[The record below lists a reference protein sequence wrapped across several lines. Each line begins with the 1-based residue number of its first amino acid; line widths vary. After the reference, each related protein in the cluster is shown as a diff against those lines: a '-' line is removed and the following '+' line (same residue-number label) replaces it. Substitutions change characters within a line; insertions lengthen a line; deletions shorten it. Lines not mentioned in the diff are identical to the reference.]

1 MFKFDFNDKKYKNI
15 HFIGIGGIS
24 MSGIA
29 KLLLKK
35 GYNIMNNTKT
45 AHKLDK
51 ASKVYFDGLNNNPTN
66 SISDKKLNKMKKSV
80 ADTVSFL
87 TGNDTT
93 SDISSENLQK
103 NIKQLKKLKALVK
116 GDLISAKEIYAANED
131 KLSTE
136 IPLSDLNDNLVVSE
150 EDIKQLKKLNKA
162 IKNTINILKNIEKE
176 NTKKDNNNPSVDDET
191 KENLTYLV

>member
-1 MFKFDFNDKKYKNI
+1 
-15 HFIGIGGIS
+15 
-24 MSGIA
+24 
-29 KLLLKK
+29 
-35 GYNIMNNTKT
+35 
-45 AHKLDK
+45 
-51 ASKVYFDGLNNNPTN
+51 
-66 SISDKKLNKMKKSV
+66 MK
-80 ADTVSFL
+80 
-87 TGNDTT
+87 
-93 SDISSENLQK
+93 
-103 NIKQLKKLKALVK
+103 
-116 GDLISAKEIYAANED
+116 SAKEIFAANED

>member
-1 MFKFDFNDKKYKNI
+1 MK
-15 HFIGIGGIS
+15 
-24 MSGIA
+24 
-29 KLLLKK
+29 
-35 GYNIMNNTKT
+35 NTKT

-51 ASKVYFDGLNNNPTN
+51 ASKIYFDGLNNNLVN

-87 TGNDTT
+87 TVNDTT

-103 NIKQLKKLKALVK
+103 NIKQLKKLKTLVK
-116 GDLISAKEIYAANED
+116 ADLKSAKEIYAANED

-162 IKNTINILKNIEKE
+162 IKNAINIMENAEKE
-176 NTKKDNNNPSVDDET
+176 IAEKKNNNPSVDDET
-191 KENLTYLV
+191 KEDLMYLV

>member
-1 MFKFDFNDKKYKNI
+1 MK
-15 HFIGIGGIS
+15 
-24 MSGIA
+24 
-29 KLLLKK
+29 
-35 GYNIMNNTKT
+35 NTKT

-51 ASKVYFDGLNNNPTN
+51 ASKIYFDGLNNNLVD
-66 SISDKKLNKMKKSV
+66 SLSDKKLNKMKKSV

-103 NIKQLKKLKALVK
+103 YIKQLKKLKALVK

>member
-1 MFKFDFNDKKYKNI
+1 MK
-15 HFIGIGGIS
+15 
-24 MSGIA
+24 
-29 KLLLKK
+29 
-35 GYNIMNNTKT
+35 NTKT

-51 ASKVYFDGLNNNPTN
+51 ASKIYFDGLNNNLVD

-87 TGNDTT
+87 TVNDTT

-103 NIKQLKKLKALVK
+103 NIKQLKKLKTLVK

-162 IKNTINILKNIEKE
+162 IKNAINIMENAEKEIAEKKNINQPVNNESKE
-176 NTKKDNNNPSVDDET
+176 D
-191 KENLTYLV
+191 LTYLV

>member
-1 MFKFDFNDKKYKNI
+1 
-15 HFIGIGGIS
+15 
-24 MSGIA
+24 
-29 KLLLKK
+29 
-35 GYNIMNNTKT
+35 MNNTKT

-51 ASKVYFDGLNNNPTN
+51 ASKIYFDMLNNNTVN
-66 SISDKKLNKMKKSV
+66 SISDKKLNKIKKSV
-80 ADTVSFL
+80 ADTVNFL
-87 TGNDTT
+87 TVDDTT

-103 NIKQLKKLKALVK
+103 DIKQLKKLKTLVK
-116 GDLISAKEIYAANED
+116 ADLKSAKERYAANED
-131 KLSTE
+131 RLATE

-176 NTKKDNNNPSVDDET
+176 NSKKDNNNPSVDDET

>member
-1 MFKFDFNDKKYKNI
+1 MK
-15 HFIGIGGIS
+15 
-24 MSGIA
+24 
-29 KLLLKK
+29 
-35 GYNIMNNTKT
+35 NTKT

-51 ASKVYFDGLNNNPTN
+51 ASKIYFDGLNNNLVN

-87 TGNDTT
+87 TVNDTT

-103 NIKQLKKLKALVK
+103 YIKQLKKLKALVK

>member
-1 MFKFDFNDKKYKNI
+1 MK
-15 HFIGIGGIS
+15 
-24 MSGIA
+24 
-29 KLLLKK
+29 
-35 GYNIMNNTKT
+35 NTKA

-51 ASKVYFDGLNNNPTN
+51 ASKIYFDGLNNNLVD

-93 SDISSENLQK
+93 SDIPSENLQK
-103 NIKQLKKLKALVK
+103 NIKQLKKLKTLVK
-116 GDLISAKEIYAANED
+116 GDLKSAKEIYVANED

>member
-1 MFKFDFNDKKYKNI
+1 
-15 HFIGIGGIS
+15 
-24 MSGIA
+24 
-29 KLLLKK
+29 
-35 GYNIMNNTKT
+35 MNNTKT

-87 TGNDTT
+87 TVNDTT

-116 GDLISAKEIYAANED
+116 ADLKSAKEIFAANED

-176 NTKKDNNNPSVDDET
+176 NTKKDNINPSVDDET

>member
-1 MFKFDFNDKKYKNI
+1 M
-15 HFIGIGGIS
+15 
-24 MSGIA
+24 
-29 KLLLKK
+29 K

-87 TGNDTT
+87 TVNDTT
-93 SDISSENLQK
+93 SDISSENLKK

-116 GDLISAKEIYAANED
+116 ADLKSAKKSFAANED

-136 IPLSDLNDNLVVSE
+136 IPLSDLNDNLVVNE
-150 EDIKQLKKLNKA
+150 EDIKQLKKLNKVL
-162 IKNTINILKNIEKE
+162 KNTINILKNIDKE
-176 NTKKDNNNPSVDDET
+176 IAEKDNNNPSVDDEA

>member
-1 MFKFDFNDKKYKNI
+1 MK
-15 HFIGIGGIS
+15 
-24 MSGIA
+24 
-29 KLLLKK
+29 
-35 GYNIMNNTKT
+35 NTKT

-51 ASKVYFDGLNNNPTN
+51 ASKIYFDGLNNNLVD

-87 TGNDTT
+87 TVNDTT

-103 NIKQLKKLKALVK
+103 NIKQLKKLKRLVK
-116 GDLISAKEIYAANED
+116 ADFISAEEIYSTNED

-162 IKNTINILKNIEKE
+162 IKNAINIMENAEKEIAEKKNINQPVNNESKE
-176 NTKKDNNNPSVDDET
+176 D
-191 KENLTYLV
+191 LTYLV

>member
-1 MFKFDFNDKKYKNI
+1 MK
-15 HFIGIGGIS
+15 
-24 MSGIA
+24 
-29 KLLLKK
+29 
-35 GYNIMNNTKT
+35 NTKA

-51 ASKVYFDGLNNNPTN
+51 ASKIYFDGLNNNLVD

-103 NIKQLKKLKALVK
+103 NIKQLKKLKTLVK
-116 GDLISAKEIYAANED
+116 GDLKSVKEIYAANED

-150 EDIKQLKKLNKA
+150 EVIKQLKKLNKA
-162 IKNTINILKNIEKE
+162 IKNAINIMENAEKE
-176 NTKKDNNNPSVDDET
+176 IAEKKNNNPSVDDET

>member
-1 MFKFDFNDKKYKNI
+1 MK
-15 HFIGIGGIS
+15 
-24 MSGIA
+24 
-29 KLLLKK
+29 
-35 GYNIMNNTKT
+35 NTKA

-51 ASKVYFDGLNNNPTN
+51 ASKIYFDGLNNNLVD

-103 NIKQLKKLKALVK
+103 NIKQLKKLKTLVK
-116 GDLISAKEIYAANED
+116 GDLKSVKEIYAANED

-150 EDIKQLKKLNKA
+150 EVIKQLKKLNKA
-162 IKNTINILKNIEKE
+162 IKNAINIMENAEKE
-176 NTKKDNNNPSVDDET
+176 IAEKKNNNPSVDDET
-191 KENLTYLV
+191 KENLTYLA

>member
-1 MFKFDFNDKKYKNI
+1 MK
-15 HFIGIGGIS
+15 
-24 MSGIA
+24 
-29 KLLLKK
+29 
-35 GYNIMNNTKT
+35 NTKT

-51 ASKVYFDGLNNNPTN
+51 ASKIYFEGLNNNTVN
-66 SISDKKLNKMKKSV
+66 SISDKKLNKIKKSV
-80 ADTVSFL
+80 ADTVNFL
-87 TGNDTT
+87 AVNDTT

-103 NIKQLKKLKALVK
+103 NIKQLKKLKTLVK
-116 GDLISAKEIYAANED
+116 ADLKSAKEIYAANED

-162 IKNTINILKNIEKE
+162 IKNAINIMENVEKE
-176 NTKKDNNNPSVDDET
+176 IAEKKNNNPSVYDET

>member
-1 MFKFDFNDKKYKNI
+1 
-15 HFIGIGGIS
+15 
-24 MSGIA
+24 
-29 KLLLKK
+29 
-35 GYNIMNNTKT
+35 MNNTKT

-87 TGNDTT
+87 TVNDTT

-116 GDLISAKEIYAANED
+116 ADLKSAKEKYAANED

-191 KENLTYLV
+191 KENLTYLI

>member
-1 MFKFDFNDKKYKNI
+1 MK
-15 HFIGIGGIS
+15 
-24 MSGIA
+24 
-29 KLLLKK
+29 
-35 GYNIMNNTKT
+35 NTKT

-51 ASKVYFDGLNNNPTN
+51 ASKIYFDGLNNNLVD
-66 SISDKKLNKMKKSV
+66 SLSDKKLNKMKKSV

-176 NTKKDNNNPSVDDET
+176 NTKKG
-191 KENLTYLV
+191 

>member
-1 MFKFDFNDKKYKNI
+1 M
-15 HFIGIGGIS
+15 
-24 MSGIA
+24 
-29 KLLLKK
+29 K

-87 TGNDTT
+87 TVNDTT

-116 GDLISAKEIYAANED
+116 ADLKSAKEKYAANED

-176 NTKKDNNNPSVDDET
+176 NTKKNNNNPSVDDET

>member
-1 MFKFDFNDKKYKNI
+1 MK
-15 HFIGIGGIS
+15 
-24 MSGIA
+24 
-29 KLLLKK
+29 
-35 GYNIMNNTKT
+35 NTKT

-51 ASKVYFDGLNNNPTN
+51 ASKIYFDGLNNNLVD
-66 SISDKKLNKMKKSV
+66 SLSDKKLNKMKKSV

-176 NTKKDNNNPSVDDET
+176 NTKKDNNNP
-191 KENLTYLV
+191 

>member
-1 MFKFDFNDKKYKNI
+1 
-15 HFIGIGGIS
+15 
-24 MSGIA
+24 
-29 KLLLKK
+29 
-35 GYNIMNNTKT
+35 MNNKKI

-51 ASKVYFDGLNNNPTN
+51 ASKIYFDGLNNNTVN
-66 SISDKKLNKMKKSV
+66 SISDKKLNKIKKSV
-80 ADTVSFL
+80 ADTVNFL
-87 TGNDTT
+87 TVDDTA

-103 NIKQLKKLKALVK
+103 DIKQLKKLKTLVK
-116 GDLISAKEIYAANED
+116 ADLKSAKERYAANED

-176 NTKKDNNNPSVDDET
+176 NSKKDNNNPSVDDET

>member
-1 MFKFDFNDKKYKNI
+1 MK
-15 HFIGIGGIS
+15 
-24 MSGIA
+24 
-29 KLLLKK
+29 
-35 GYNIMNNTKT
+35 NTKT

-51 ASKVYFDGLNNNPTN
+51 ASKIYFDGLNNNLVD
-66 SISDKKLNKMKKSV
+66 SLSDKKLNKMKKSV

-103 NIKQLKKLKALVK
+103 NIKQLKKLKTLVK
-116 GDLISAKEIYAANED
+116 GDLKSAKEIFAANED

-162 IKNTINILKNIEKE
+162 IKNAINIMENAEK
-176 NTKKDNNNPSVDDET
+176 KNNNPSVDDET

>member
-1 MFKFDFNDKKYKNI
+1 MK
-15 HFIGIGGIS
+15 
-24 MSGIA
+24 
-29 KLLLKK
+29 
-35 GYNIMNNTKT
+35 NTKA

-51 ASKVYFDGLNNNPTN
+51 ASKIYFDGLNNNLVD

-93 SDISSENLQK
+93 SDISSKNLQK

-116 GDLISAKEIYAANED
+116 GDLISAKEIYATNED

>member
-1 MFKFDFNDKKYKNI
+1 
-15 HFIGIGGIS
+15 
-24 MSGIA
+24 
-29 KLLLKK
+29 
-35 GYNIMNNTKT
+35 MNNKKI

-51 ASKVYFDGLNNNPTN
+51 ASKIYFDGLNNNTVN
-66 SISDKKLNKMKKSV
+66 SISDKKLNKIKKSV
-80 ADTVSFL
+80 ANTVNFL
-87 TGNDTT
+87 TVDDTT

-103 NIKQLKKLKALVK
+103 DIKQLKKLKTLVK
-116 GDLISAKEIYAANED
+116 ADLKSAKERYAANED

-176 NTKKDNNNPSVDDET
+176 NSKKDNNNPSVDDET

>member
-1 MFKFDFNDKKYKNI
+1 MK
-15 HFIGIGGIS
+15 
-24 MSGIA
+24 
-29 KLLLKK
+29 
-35 GYNIMNNTKT
+35 NTKT

-51 ASKVYFDGLNNNPTN
+51 ASKIYFEGLNNNTVN
-66 SISDKKLNKMKKSV
+66 SISDKKLNKIKKSV
-80 ADTVSFL
+80 ADTVNFL
-87 TGNDTT
+87 TVNDTT

-103 NIKQLKKLKALVK
+103 NIKQLKKLKTLVK
-116 GDLISAKEIYAANED
+116 ADLKSAKERYAANED
-131 KLSTE
+131 RLSTE

-191 KENLTYLV
+191 KENLTYLI

>member
-1 MFKFDFNDKKYKNI
+1 MK
-15 HFIGIGGIS
+15 
-24 MSGIA
+24 
-29 KLLLKK
+29 
-35 GYNIMNNTKT
+35 NTKT

-51 ASKVYFDGLNNNPTN
+51 ASKIYFDGLNNNLVD

-87 TGNDTT
+87 TVNDTT

-103 NIKQLKKLKALVK
+103 NIKQLKKLKTLVK

-162 IKNTINILKNIEKE
+162 IKNAINIMENAEKE
-176 NTKKDNNNPSVDDET
+176 NAEKKNINQPVNNES
-191 KENLTYLV
+191 KEDLTYLV

>member
-1 MFKFDFNDKKYKNI
+1 MK
-15 HFIGIGGIS
+15 
-24 MSGIA
+24 
-29 KLLLKK
+29 
-35 GYNIMNNTKT
+35 NTKT

-51 ASKVYFDGLNNNPTN
+51 ASKIYFEGLNNNLVD

-87 TGNDTT
+87 TVNDTT

-103 NIKQLKKLKALVK
+103 NIKQLKKLKTLVK

-162 IKNTINILKNIEKE
+162 IKNAINIMENAEKE
-176 NTKKDNNNPSVDDET
+176 IAEKKNNNPSVDDET

>member
-1 MFKFDFNDKKYKNI
+1 MK
-15 HFIGIGGIS
+15 
-24 MSGIA
+24 
-29 KLLLKK
+29 
-35 GYNIMNNTKT
+35 NTKA

-51 ASKVYFDGLNNNPTN
+51 ASKIYFDGLNNNLVD

>member
-1 MFKFDFNDKKYKNI
+1 MK
-15 HFIGIGGIS
+15 
-24 MSGIA
+24 
-29 KLLLKK
+29 
-35 GYNIMNNTKT
+35 NTKT

-51 ASKVYFDGLNNNPTN
+51 ASKIYFDGLNNNLVD
-66 SISDKKLNKMKKSV
+66 SLSDKKLNKMKKSV

-162 IKNTINILKNIEKE
+162 IKNAINIMENAEKE
-176 NTKKDNNNPSVDDET
+176 IAEKKNNNPSVDDET

>member
-1 MFKFDFNDKKYKNI
+1 MK
-15 HFIGIGGIS
+15 
-24 MSGIA
+24 
-29 KLLLKK
+29 
-35 GYNIMNNTKT
+35 NTKA

-51 ASKVYFDGLNNNPTN
+51 ASKIYFDGLNNNLVD

-87 TGNDTT
+87 TVNDTT

-103 NIKQLKKLKALVK
+103 NIKQLKKLKTLVK
-116 GDLISAKEIYAANED
+116 GDLKSAKEIYAANED

-162 IKNTINILKNIEKE
+162 IKNAINIMENAEKEIAEKKNINQPVNDK
-176 NTKKDNNNPSVDDET
+176 T

>member
-1 MFKFDFNDKKYKNI
+1 
-15 HFIGIGGIS
+15 
-24 MSGIA
+24 
-29 KLLLKK
+29 
-35 GYNIMNNTKT
+35 MNNKKI

-51 ASKVYFDGLNNNPTN
+51 ASKIYFDGLNNNTVN
-66 SISDKKLNKMKKSV
+66 SISDKKLNKIKKSV
-80 ADTVSFL
+80 ADTVNFL
-87 TGNDTT
+87 TVDDTT

-103 NIKQLKKLKALVK
+103 DIKQLKKLKTLVK
-116 GDLISAKEIYAANED
+116 ADLKSAKERYAANED

-176 NTKKDNNNPSVDDET
+176 NSKKDNNNPSVDDET
-191 KENLTYLV
+191 KENLTYLI

>member
-1 MFKFDFNDKKYKNI
+1 
-15 HFIGIGGIS
+15 
-24 MSGIA
+24 
-29 KLLLKK
+29 
-35 GYNIMNNTKT
+35 MNNTKT

-51 ASKVYFDGLNNNPTN
+51 ASKIYFDGLNNNPTN

-87 TGNDTT
+87 TVNDTT

-116 GDLISAKEIYAANED
+116 ADLKSAKEKYAANED

-191 KENLTYLV
+191 KENLTYLI

>member
-1 MFKFDFNDKKYKNI
+1 
-15 HFIGIGGIS
+15 
-24 MSGIA
+24 
-29 KLLLKK
+29 
-35 GYNIMNNTKT
+35 MNNTKT

-51 ASKVYFDGLNNNPTN
+51 ASKIYFDGLNNNPTN

-87 TGNDTT
+87 TVNDTT

-116 GDLISAKEIYAANED
+116 ADLKSAKEKYAANED

-176 NTKKDNNNPSVDDET
+176 NTKRDNNNPSVDDET
-191 KENLTYLV
+191 KENLTYLI

>member
-1 MFKFDFNDKKYKNI
+1 MK
-15 HFIGIGGIS
+15 
-24 MSGIA
+24 
-29 KLLLKK
+29 
-35 GYNIMNNTKT
+35 NTKT

-51 ASKVYFDGLNNNPTN
+51 ASKIYFDGLNNNLVD
-66 SISDKKLNKMKKSV
+66 SLSDKKLNKMKKSV

-191 KENLTYLV
+191 KEI